1 MTAPFCTGRPAFA
14 RLLAPFMLAC
24 ALPAAAQ
31 DAPSTRLDP
40 VVVTG
45 SREPLAAR
53 HVAADVV
60 VIDAERIRNTSAD
73 SVEDLLR
80 RAAGLQLVR
89 NGSPGANATLLIRGA
104 GSGNTLVLVDGVRM
118 DSATAGQPELEA
130 LSLAAIDRIEVLRGP
145 ASSLY
150 GADGSGGVVQIFT
163 RRGAAVPQASARV
176 ALGGYGAREAAV
188 DAAGRPADTLD
199 LAAGLSHERL
209 DGMSALRP
217 SNTFAFNPD
226 TDGHRRST
234 AQARIGWQP
243 APQQRVGA
251 SLLDSRLEGQYD
263 GSPDGGPSTDFRNRL
278 HNRVAAL
285 DHRATWSPAWSTVLR
300 TTTQDSD
307 SHTGANEMARFRTQ
321 RQQQEAQATWKWAAD
336 QQLTLA
342 WESLREQ
349 ATSTSYDRPERRD
362 NRAAVLAYAGSSG
375 ALSLQA
381 DLRHDD
387 NTVYGSVRTGR
398 LGAALALDGGWRLR
412 ALAGTS
418 FRAPSFN
425 DLFYP
430 DYGVD
435 TIQPERSR
443 SVEVGADRRT
453 STTELSVTAYRNHAR
468 DLIAYEPDRFRCPDP
483 VVYQFGCARN
493 VARARLQGLTAS
505 ARVQVE
511 RWDLS
516 AVADLLDATDADTG
530 ERLNRR
536 AAHQTSLGAEY
547 DAGPWSAG
555 ADIIEVGARPDG
567 NAKLGAETTV
577 DLKARWRLSPH
588 WTLQGKLLNALD
600 RDIEPARHYQALG
613 RQAWVGLRWDLQG
626 R

>member
-1 MTAPFCTGRPAFA
+1 MTAPFRTGRPALA
-14 RLLAPFMLAC
+14 RLLATLMLAC

-31 DAPSTRLDP
+31 HAPSTRLDP
-40 VVVTG
+40 VIVTG
-45 SREPLAAR
+45 TREPLAAR

-130 LSLAAIDRIEVLRGP
+130 LSLASIDRIEVLRGP

-163 RRGAAVPQASARV
+163 RRGAAVPQASARAAV
-176 ALGGYGAREAAV
+176 GGYGAREAAV
-188 DAAGRPADTLD
+188 DAAGKPANTLD

-209 DGMSALRP
+209 DGVSALRP
-217 SNTFAFNPD
+217 SNTFAYHPD
-226 TDGHRRST
+226 ADGHRRST
-234 AQARIGWQP
+234 AQARLGWQV
-243 APQQRVGA
+243 APQQRLGA
-251 SLLDSRLEGQYD
+251 SVLDSRLVNRYD
-263 GSPDGGPSTDFRNRL
+263 GSTNGPSPDYRNRL

-300 TTTQDSD
+300 TATHDSD
-307 SHTGANEMARFRTQ
+307 SHTGATQIARFRTQ
-321 RQQQEAQATWKWAAD
+321 RQQHEAQATWKWAPD
-336 QQLTLA
+336 QQATLA
-342 WESLREQ
+342 WEDLSEQ
-349 ATSTSYDRPERRD
+349 ATSTSYRGPQQRD
-362 NRAAVLAYAGSSG
+362 NRAAVLAYAGSTG

-387 NTVYGSVRTGR
+387 NSVYGSVRTGR
-398 LGAALALDGGWRLR
+398 LGAALALDAGWRLR

-430 DYGVD
+430 GYGVAG
-435 TIQPERSR
+435 IRPERSR
-443 SVEVGADRRT
+443 SVEAGADWRSGT
-453 STTELSVTAYRNHAR
+453 AELSVTAYRNLAR
-468 DLIAYEPDRFRCPDP
+468 DLIAYEPDLNKCPDDP
-483 VVYQFGCARN
+483 AYEFGCARN

-505 ARVQVE
+505 TRVQIE

-516 AVADLLDATDADTG
+516 AAVDLLDATDADTG

-536 AAHQTSLGAEY
+536 AAHQTSLGADY
-547 DAGPWSAG
+547 DAGRWSAG

-567 NAKLGAETTV
+567 SAKLGAETTV
-577 DLKARWRLSPH
+577 DLKARWRFSPH
-588 WTLQGKLLNALD
+588 WTLQAKLLNALD
-600 RDIEPARHYQALG
+600 RDIEPVRHYQALG